1 MPNSAKKYDLLIKN
15 VRVVRPKRSAVQRM
29 DIAVKDG
36 KFAKVGKD
44 LRAADAATVV
54 DGKDRLAFPGLVDPH
69 MHCGIYGPL
78 AEDALSESRAAAP
91 ATGVAARA
99 FCTRTCLRRPGPPG
113 AGTSGRG
120 ALGFRCGA
128 RPPGAAPVSGV

>member
-1 MPNSAKKYDLLIKN
+1 MPNATKKYDLLIKN
-15 VRVVRPKRSAVQRM
+15 VRVVRPNRTSVQRM

-54 DGKDRLAFPGLVDPH
+54 DGADRLAFPGLVDPH

-78 AEDALSESRAAAP
+78 AEDALSESRAAAQGGVTSSLNYMR
-91 ATGVAARA
+91 TGGYYMQKG
-99 FCTRTCLRRPGPPG
+99 GPY
-113 AGTSGRG
+113 SQVYKEV
-120 ALGFRCGA
+120 LD
-128 RPPGAAPVSGV
+128 VS